1 MLNFIIVCTVTV
13 YVLIFKNSN
22 TVMSYATS
30 SLCAC
35 VICIH
40 PTPLFYLFKFFHMEF
55 HQKNNPARSCQN
67 FTLSIHANMDLLQ
80 LLQMHMTTSSCD
92 LKLARSWLCG
102 SQDHLSC
109 KTSWLQPIF
118 WDCLEKG
125 LSLSTLEFSTLSWAW
140 KIWSRITIY
149 EH

>member
-1 MLNFIIVCTVTV
+1 MHSYGICSDIQK
-13 YVLIFKNSN
+13 FKH
-22 TVMSYATS
+22 SYELPNLKFMC
-30 SLCAC
+30 LCA
-35 VICIH
+35 CIH

-92 LKLARSWLCG
+92 LKLAQSWLRD

-125 LSLSTLEFSTLSWAW
+125 LSLSTLEFNTLCL
-140 KIWSRITIY
+140 
-149 EH
+149 EHGKYDLESQFMSIRLLKVM